1 MASLS
6 RHGAHK
12 LSEEEIIDLVD
23 GFVSDYCDGSD
34 EVCSHKVP
42 FLLDYISYRLPVL
55 DPIDDHD
62 YIVQLFA
69 IYKHLC
75 ARFSYVFSLNG
86 FRLLTGIT
94 KNKIAKISALRATRQ
109 IPNYNDIME
118 FWTDTVFNQSGDA
131 LVDNMTQAHKG
142 GMTQMFLAKAIYG
155 YNDNLAPEPAYIENE
170 AIDVTA
176 LPDLSGQK
184 GRLLQD
190 NNR

>member
-6 RHGAHK
+6 RHEAHK
-12 LSEEEIIDLVD
+12 LSEDEIADLTTRFVD
-23 GFVSDYCDGSD
+23 EYCDGSD

-42 FLLDYISYRLPVL
+42 FLLDYISYRLPIL
-55 DPIDDHD
+55 DPVDDFE
-62 YIVQLFA
+62 YITHLFA

-75 ARFSYVFSLNG
+75 SRFSYVFSVNG
-86 FRLLTGIT
+86 FRLFTGIT
-94 KNKIAKISALRATRQ
+94 KNKIAKLSSLRATKQ
-109 IPNYNDIME
+109 IPNFNEIME

-170 AIDVTA
+170 ATDVTS
-176 LPDLSGQK
+176 LPDLSGGK
-184 GRLLQD
+184 GRLLKD
-190 NNR
+190 ENR